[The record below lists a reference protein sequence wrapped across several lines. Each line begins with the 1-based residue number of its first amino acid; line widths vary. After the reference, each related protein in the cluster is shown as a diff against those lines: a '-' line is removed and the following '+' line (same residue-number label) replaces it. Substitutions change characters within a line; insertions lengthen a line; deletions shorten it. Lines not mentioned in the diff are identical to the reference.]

1 MKKIHAKRV
10 RRQTI
15 CLEFIKF
22 LKIMDIYGSYRYF
35 FAKNID
41 KVFPQ
46 SYMFLYPWKN
56 TTANLM
62 QTRKERNCKRS
73 ILEEFQYELG
83 YFNKLYK
90 DTVNIVFFRW
100 VEIYDN
106 GKDYNISK
114 IKLYK
119 ELFWLYLCDKGYDMS
134 ILIN

>member
-15 CLEFIKF
+15 CLEFVKF
-22 LKIMDIYGSYRYF
+22 LKMMNIYGSYRYF

-41 KVFPQ
+41 KEFPQ
-46 SYMFLYPWKN
+46 IDKFYYFWG
-56 TTANLM
+56 NLVYLM
-62 QTRKERNCKRS
+62 KTRKDRNCKRS
-73 ILEEFQYELG
+73 ILREFYYELLH
-83 YFNKLYK
+83 YNKLYK
-90 DTVNIVFFRW
+90 ETIDVVFFRW

>member
-10 RRQTI
+10 RRETI
-15 CLEFIKF
+15 CLEFVKF
-22 LKIMDIYGSYRYF
+22 LKMMDIYGSYRYF

-41 KVFPQ
+41 KEFPQ
-46 SYMFLYPWKN
+46 IDKFHYFWGNPVY
-56 TTANLM
+56 LM
-62 QTRKERNCKRS
+62 KTRKDRNCKRS
-73 ILEEFQYELG
+73 ILREFYYELLH
-83 YFNKLYK
+83 YNKLYK
-90 DTVNIVFFRW
+90 ETIDVVFFRW

-134 ILIN
+134 TLIN

>member
-22 LKIMDIYGSYRYF
+22 LKMMSIYGSYRYF

-41 KVFPQ
+41 KPFPQ
-46 SYMFLYPWKN
+46 NYIFNGWWADTEK
-56 TTANLM
+56 LM
-62 QTRKERNCKRS
+62 HTRKDRNCKRS
-73 ILEEFQYELG
+73 IIEEFQHELE
-83 YFNKLYK
+83 YFNNLHK
-90 DTVNIVFFRW
+90 DAVNIVFFRW
-100 VEIYDN
+100 IEIYDN

-134 ILIN
+134 TLID

>member
-1 MKKIHAKRV
+1 MKKIHVKRV

-15 CLEFIKF
+15 CLEFVKF
-22 LKIMDIYGSYRYF
+22 LKMMDIYGSYRYF
-35 FAKNID
+35 FVKNID
-41 KVFPQ
+41 KVYPQ
-46 SYMFLYPWKN
+46 SHTFFPWRN

-62 QTRKERNCKRS
+62 RTRKERNCKRS
-73 ILEEFQYELG
+73 ILEEFQCELG

-90 DTVNIVFFRW
+90 DTISIVFFRW

-106 GKDYNISK
+106 KNYNIFK

-134 ILIN
+134 TLID

>member
-15 CLEFIKF
+15 CLEFVKF
-22 LKIMDIYGSYRYF
+22 LKMMGIYGSYRYF

-41 KVFPQ
+41 KAFPRN
-46 SYMFLYPWKN
+46 YKFLNFWGNPV
-56 TTANLM
+56 NLM
-62 QTRKERNCKRS
+62 VTRKDRNCRRS
-73 ILEEFQYELG
+73 ILKEFYYELQ
-83 YFNKLYK
+83 YYNKLYK
-90 DTVNIVFFRW
+90 EAIYIVFFRW

-119 ELFWLYLCDKGYDMS
+119 ELFWLHLCDKGYDMS
-134 ILIN
+134 TLIN

>member
-15 CLEFIKF
+15 CLEFVKF
-22 LKIMDIYGSYRYF
+22 LKMMGIYGSYRYF

-41 KVFPQ
+41 KTFPQ
-46 SYMFLYPWKN
+46 NYKFHYFRE
-56 TTANLM
+56 NLM
-62 QTRKERNCKRS
+62 VTRKERNCKRS
-73 ILEEFQYELG
+73 ILKEFYYELQ
-83 YFNKLYK
+83 YYNKLYK
-90 DTVNIVFFRW
+90 EAIDIVFFRW

>member
-15 CLEFIKF
+15 CLEFVKF
-22 LKIMDIYGSYRYF
+22 LKMMNIYGSYRYF

-41 KVFPQ
+41 KEFPQ
-46 SYMFLYPWKN
+46 IDKFYYFWGNPVY
-56 TTANLM
+56 LM
-62 QTRKERNCKRS
+62 KTRKDRNCKRS
-73 ILEEFQYELG
+73 ILREFYYELLH
-83 YFNKLYK
+83 YNKLYK
-90 DTVNIVFFRW
+90 ETIDVVFFRW

-119 ELFWLYLCDKGYDMS
+119 ELFWLYLCDKCYDMS
-134 ILIN
+134 TLID

>member
-1 MKKIHAKRV
+1 M
-10 RRQTI
+10 
-15 CLEFIKF
+15 
-22 LKIMDIYGSYRYF
+22 MDIYGSYRYF

-41 KVFPQ
+41 NVFPQ
-46 SYMFLYPWKN
+46 SYIFLYPN

-62 QTRKERNCKRS
+62 KTRKERNCKRS

-90 DTVNIVFFRW
+90 DAVHVVFFRW

-134 ILIN
+134 TLID

>member
-15 CLEFIKF
+15 CLEFVKF

-41 KVFPQ
+41 KPFHKTIYINGRWV
-46 SYMFLYPWKN
+46 N
-56 TTANLM
+56 TKM
-62 QTRKERNCKRS
+62 QTLKEKNCKRS

-83 YFNKLYK
+83 YFSKLYK
-90 DTVNIVFFRW
+90 DTVHIVFFRW

-134 ILIN
+134 TLID

>member
-1 MKKIHAKRV
+1 M
-10 RRQTI
+10 
-15 CLEFIKF
+15 
-22 LKIMDIYGSYRYF
+22 MNIYGSYRYF

-41 KVFPQ
+41 KEFPQ
-46 SYMFLYPWKN
+46 IDKFYYFWG
-56 TTANLM
+56 NLVYLM
-62 QTRKERNCKRS
+62 KTRKDRNCKRS
-73 ILEEFQYELG
+73 ILREFYYELLH
-83 YFNKLYK
+83 YNKLYK
-90 DTVNIVFFRW
+90 ETIDVVFFRW

>member
-15 CLEFIKF
+15 CLEFVKF

-41 KVFPQ
+41 K
-46 SYMFLYPWKN
+46 SYSQNFKFHYFGGNPV
-56 TTANLM
+56 NLIVAC
-62 QTRKERNCKRS
+62 KDRNCKRS
-73 ILEEFQYELG
+73 ILKDFYYELQ
-83 YFNKLYK
+83 YYNKLHK
-90 DTVNIVFFRW
+90 ETINVFFRW

-106 GKDYNISK
+106 GKDYNISR

-119 ELFWLYLCDKGYDMS
+119 ELFWLYLCDKGYNMS
-134 ILIN
+134 TLID

>member
-22 LKIMDIYGSYRYF
+22 LKIMGIYGSYRYF

-41 KVFPQ
+41 KPFPHNI
-46 SYMFLYPWKN
+46 FNGCWVGTK
-56 TTANLM
+56 M
-62 QTRKERNCKRS
+62 QTRKDRNCKRS
-73 ILEEFQYELG
+73 ILKEFHYELQ
-83 YFNKLYK
+83 YYIKLYK
-90 DTVNIVFFRW
+90 ETISVVFFRW

-134 ILIN
+134 ILID

>member
-15 CLEFIKF
+15 CLEFVKF
-22 LKIMDIYGSYRYF
+22 LKMMNIYGSYRYF

-41 KVFPQ
+41 KEFPQ
-46 SYMFLYPWKN
+46 IDKFYYFWGNPVY
-56 TTANLM
+56 LM
-62 QTRKERNCKRS
+62 KTRKDRNCKRS
-73 ILEEFQYELG
+73 ILREFYYELLH
-83 YFNKLYK
+83 YNKLYK
-90 DTVNIVFFRW
+90 ETIDVVFFRW

>member
-10 RRQTI
+10 RRQTV

-22 LKIMDIYGSYRYF
+22 LKMMGIYGSYRYF

-41 KVFPQ
+41 KPFPQ
-46 SYMFLYPWKN
+46 SYVGWWIGID
-56 TTANLM
+56 TGM

-83 YFNKLYK
+83 YFSKLYK
-90 DTVNIVFFRW
+90 GTISNVFFRW

-134 ILIN
+134 TLID

>member
-15 CLEFIKF
+15 CLEFVKF
-22 LKIMDIYGSYRYF
+22 LKMMGIYGSYRYF

-41 KVFPQ
+41 KAFKSHYFWGHLV
-46 SYMFLYPWKN
+46 
-56 TTANLM
+56 NLM
-62 QTRKERNCKRS
+62 VTHKDRNCKRS
-73 ILEEFQYELG
+73 ILKEFYYELQ
-83 YFNKLYK
+83 YYNKLYK
-90 DTVNIVFFRW
+90 EAIDIVFFRW

-134 ILIN
+134 TLID

>member
-1 MKKIHAKRV
+1 MKKIHEKRV

-15 CLEFIKF
+15 CLEFVKF
-22 LKIMDIYGSYRYF
+22 LKMMNIYGSYRYF

-41 KVFPQ
+41 KEFPQ
-46 SYMFLYPWKN
+46 SYIFLYPI

-62 QTRKERNCKRS
+62 KTRKERNCKRS

-83 YFNKLYK
+83 YFKKLYK
-90 DTVNIVFFRW
+90 ATVHIVFFRW

-119 ELFWLYLCDKGYDMS
+119 ELFWLYLRDKGYDMS
-134 ILIN
+134 TLIN